1 MSSFLDKILD
11 VLRKNPEAIGVID
24 DNLLFVLCQYSVNES
39 DSKVKELTCTRLR
52 GKQTCYSTN
61 TSTNENDEEVCEQLR
76 SYTPNSLFVYTI
88 VGKSDTLMFYDGKSL
103 HRLIKV
109 TFLSNNEFILTF
121 PSKSFPEITDQFRD
135 IKSLE
140 EWSQTIYS
148 LRTTN

>member
-39 DSKVKELTCTRLR
+39 DSKVKELTYTRLR

-61 TSTNENDEEVCEQLR
+61 TSTNENGEEVCEQLR

-121 PSKSFPEITDQFRD
+121 PSKFFPEITDQFKD

>member
-11 VLRKNPEAIGVID
+11 ILRKNPEAIGVID
-24 DNLLFVLCQYSVNES
+24 DNLFFVLCQYSVNES

-61 TSTNENDEEVCEQLR
+61 TSTNEKSKKIYEQLR

-103 HRLIKV
+103 HRLVKV

-121 PSKSFPEITDQFRD
+121 PFKSFPEITDQFRD

-140 EWSQTIYS
+140 EWSQAVYS
-148 LRTTN
+148 LRTNN